1 MINSRQEMT
10 YIIRKE
16 NYILKLQ
23 TKVNQLS
30 LVNFLN

>member
-1 MINSRQEMT
+1 MINSIQKMT
-10 YIIRKE
+10 YILNKK
-16 NYILKLQ
+16 NYIFKPQ

>member
-1 MINSRQEMT
+1 MITSMQNMT
-10 YIIRKE
+10 YIIKKN
-16 NYILKLQ
+16 NYISKLQ